1 MIPVQFPEPDF
12 RLKKEGEKRMIFDE
26 IRKTW
31 LVLTEEEWVRQNF
44 IAYLKKTLQYP
55 SSLIAL
61 EKEILLNG
69 LTKRFD
75 ILVYNKS
82 YEPWMMVEC
91 KAPGIPLNEEV
102 LQQILRY
109 HMTVPVQFIVITNG
123 KATLA
128 WEKKEGSLTL
138 LKEMPRL

>member
-1 MIPVQFPEPDF
+1 MQFPEPQF
-12 RLKKEGEKRMIFDE
+12 RIKKEGEKRLIFDE
-26 IRKTW
+26 VRKAW

-44 IAYLKKTLQYP
+44 VAYLKKTLHYP

-75 ILVYNKS
+75 ILVYDKDHR
-82 YEPWMMVEC
+82 PWMMVEC
-91 KAPGIPLNEEV
+91 KAPGIRLDEAV

-109 HMTVPVQFIVITNG
+109 NMTVPVQFIVITNG
-123 KATLA
+123 EATLA
-128 WEKKEGSLTL
+128 WEKKEGGLIL
-138 LKEMPRL
+138 LKEMPQL